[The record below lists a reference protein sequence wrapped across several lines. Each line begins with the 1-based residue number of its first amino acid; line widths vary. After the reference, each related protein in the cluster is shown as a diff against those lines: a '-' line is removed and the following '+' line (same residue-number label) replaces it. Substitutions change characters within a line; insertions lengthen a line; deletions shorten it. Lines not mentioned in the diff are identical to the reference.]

1 MPERLVALLDAYPF
15 GDLASI
21 AGLLVALIGFTAT
34 IWAAWRS
41 KTAAEAAAEAATTAR
56 DDVLAFQSTMNLAS
70 VVSEIEGLKPM
81 HRAGRWAELPDRY
94 STICAALAS
103 IRSRN
108 PSLTRA
114 HDARIQLAIT
124 ELRRIEHRI
133 DASLVGAGDAI
144 DVAALNRVVSELL
157 DELRL
162 TLHELEPRPGAR
174 TSL

>member
-1 MPERLVALLDAYPF
+1 MLERVAALLDAYPL

-21 AGLLVALIGFTAT
+21 AGLVVALIGFTAT

-41 KTAAEAAAEAATTAR
+41 KTAAEAAAEAATNAR
-56 DDVLAFQSTMNLAS
+56 DQLLVHQSTMSLAG
-70 VVSEIEGLKPM
+70 VISEIEGLKAM

-94 STICAALAS
+94 STLCAALLS

-108 PSLTRA
+108 PSLTVA
-114 HDARIQLAIT
+114 QDARFQLAIT

-133 DASLVGAGDAI
+133 DASLAEVGGPI

-162 TLHELEPRPGAR
+162 TLHELEPGAQAR
-174 TSL
+174 KSG